1 MAKVKYRVREY
12 TPTGNMPGTH
22 SFYAEAVVDNE
33 INNQELAAKVAART
47 GVKSYEAAMVIAA
60 VADIIAEET
69 LENNRVCLNNGDGVH
84 LVSIYPK
91 VTGRISD
98 KEVVAAPDKYD
109 GKTVA
114 EAAMLTPDRL
124 QWTLGATVGIKYSR
138 QFALN
143 KEALKVDYNPA
154 QTPAEPDDT
163 TGTTTPTTPGSGDDP
178 NSGND

>member
-69 LENNRVCLNNGDGVH
+69 LENNRVCLNNGDGAH

-98 KEVVAAPDKYD
+98 KEVAEDPAKFG
-109 GKTVA
+109 GKSTA

-143 KEALKVDYNPA
+143 KEVLKVDYNPS

-163 TGTTTPTTPGSGDDP
+163 TTTDPSTPASGDDP
-178 NSGND
+178 NTGND